1 MFCGFHNKML
11 HKVNKTVVCPKKL
24 QKEKWTAIPIKKE
37 TRKKESYFQTTKGSF
52 TGVNHKHRYLHMRTK
67 RCFYNLWQYSIIA
80 VNIMQPHLDIAASYL
95 RNRQWVSQRC
105 CSPTQIHEYEE
116 KDRHLHGS
124 KE

>member
-1 MFCGFHNKML
+1 L
-11 HKVNKTVVCPKKL
+11 SKKYRKKSGGL
-24 QKEKWTAIPIKKE
+24 SRSKKKKE
-37 TRKKESYFQTTKGSF
+37 RKESYFQTTKGSF
-52 TGVNHKHRYLHMRTK
+52 TGVNHKHRYLHMRAK

-95 RNRQWVSQRC
+95 RNRQWVYQSC

-116 KDRHLHGS
+116 KDLHLHRA